1 MNNKPMNSNAIKAL
15 EQMKLEIANEMGVAD
30 SLNNLDPIE
39 NIFTAGPVGGMM
51 TRNLVAMGQKKLM
64 EDHKE

>member
-15 EQMKLEIANEMGVAD
+15 EQMKLEIANEMGLAD

>member
-1 MNNKPMNSNAIKAL
+1 MNNKPMNSNAVKAL
-15 EQMKLEIANEMGVAD
+15 EQMKLEIANEMGLAD